1 MHQRRRRR
9 RRQHRETWG
18 KKNYFSVFSHS
29 PGLSLLLL
37 FNPPRSTRTLQ
48 GLHSGS
54 DKTYDALIIDEDKVR
69 FFVDSLSAASP
80 VFLFSVSL
88 LSLSFL
94 LPLPTLQKKKLNSS
108 RLLLL
113 SPLHSHQK
121 TQNRSSTPSRT
132 PSPREA
138 ASSTSTD
145 ATSSRSAG
153 STSWSCFR
161 PARQCSG
168 TGWPKGGEATLRR
181 KLKKTCSARSC
192 TCVSRRRG
200 RATGELYFFFF
211 LGGGGPLPP
220 VLFSFS
226 TSTAAAVAQGK
237 KLKT

>member
-94 LPLPTLQKKKLNSS
+94 LPLPTLQKKKTQLIAPPSSFTPTFTPKNSK
-108 RLLLL
+108 
-113 SPLHSHQK
+113 QVV
-121 TQNRSSTPSRT
+121 
-132 PSPREA
+132 
-138 ASSTSTD
+138 D
-145 ATSSRSAG
+145 ALEDTLSAG
-153 STSWSCFR
+153 GRVVDFHGCDFFPERWFDLVVVLQAGTAVLWDRLAEGGRGYSEAKVKENVQCEIMHVCVEE
-161 PARQCSG
+161 ARESY
-168 TGWPKGGEATLRR
+168 R
-181 KLKKTCSARSC
+181 
-192 TCVSRRRG
+192 
-200 RATGELYFFFF
+200 
-211 LGGGGPLPP
+211 
-220 VLFSFS
+220 
-226 TSTAAAVAQGK
+226 
-237 KLKT
+237 